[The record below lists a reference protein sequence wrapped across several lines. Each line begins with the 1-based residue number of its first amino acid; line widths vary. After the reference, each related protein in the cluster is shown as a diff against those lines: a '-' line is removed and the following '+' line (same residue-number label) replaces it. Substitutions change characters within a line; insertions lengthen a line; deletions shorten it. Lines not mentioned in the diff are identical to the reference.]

1 MIMTTICGFV
11 QLYLPCGMYKQP
23 IHRSKRP
30 PNFYI
35 HMCLVGCT
43 RQFYYV
49 YIFKFIS
56 TNDNI
61 YFFSYRFITVLLGL
75 ISLNY
80 VAVSFTETI
89 KSSAPIFT
97 VFISKLLLGMMN
109 IALIYTFCL
118 RKLKTVLIVS
128 LSYTDNIYYSFII

>member
-23 IHRSKRP
+23 TQRSKRP

-43 RQFYYV
+43 RYFYHLYD
-49 YIFKFIS
+49 ICKFSS
-56 TNDNI
+56 TNHHCN
-61 YFFSYRFITVLLGL
+61 FFTYRFITVLLGL

-97 VFISKLLLGMMN
+97 VFISKLLLGKMN
-109 IALIYTFCL
+109 M
-118 RKLKTVLIVS
+118 VLTYI
-128 LSYTDNIYYSFII
+128 L